1 MATPD
6 ALAAGPPRMRADARR
21 NRERIIQ
28 AAREA
33 FAEDGADTQ
42 MDDVARRAGV
52 GVGTLYR
59 HFATKD
65 LLIGELVRV
74 KLSDFAAVVRAR
86 LEQGGDPWETFRG
99 AVLDQATV
107 MASDAV
113 HQSMVFAS
121 TPESVAQAQS
131 GIDAIQEARG
141 EVLRRAKDAGVIRE
155 DFTVDD
161 IRTMMCGLGSM
172 MAADRLG
179 VMPYDWRR
187 QLEFTLD
194 GVRAR

>member
-1 MATPD
+1 MATPE
-6 ALAAGPPRMRADARR
+6 ALADSAPRMRADARR

-65 LLIGELVRV
+65 LLVGELVRV
-74 KLSDFAAVVRAR
+74 KLSDFAAIVRAR

-99 AVLDQATV
+99 AVLDQANV

-113 HQSMVFAS
+113 HQSMVFAT

-131 GIDAIQEARG
+131 GIHAIQEAWS
-141 EVLRRAKDAGVIRE
+141 EVLRRAKEAGEIRE

-179 VMPYDWRR
+179 VMRYDWRR

>member
-1 MATPD
+1 MATPE
-6 ALAAGPPRMRADARR
+6 ALADSAPRMRADARR

-65 LLIGELVRV
+65 LLVGELVRV
-74 KLSDFAAVVRAR
+74 KLSDFAAIVRAR

-99 AVLDQATV
+99 AVLDQANV

-113 HQSMVFAS
+113 HQSMVFAT

-131 GIDAIQEARG
+131 GIDAIQEAWS
-141 EVLRRAKDAGVIRE
+141 EVLRRAKEAGEIRE

-179 VMPYDWRR
+179 VMRYDWRR

>member
-1 MATPD
+1 MATPE
-6 ALAAGPPRMRADARR
+6 ALADSAPRMRADARR

-99 AVLDQATV
+99 AVLDQANV

-113 HQSMVFAS
+113 HQSMVFAT

-131 GIDAIQEARG
+131 GIDAIQEAWS
-141 EVLRRAKDAGVIRE
+141 EVLRRAKEAGEIRE

-179 VMPYDWRR
+179 VMRYDWRR

>member
-1 MATPD
+1 MATPE
-6 ALAAGPPRMRADARR
+6 ALADSAPRMRADARR

-113 HQSMVFAS
+113 HQSMVFAT

-131 GIDAIQEARG
+131 GIDAIQEAWS
-141 EVLRRAKDAGVIRE
+141 EVLRRAKEAGEIRE

-179 VMPYDWRR
+179 VMRYDWRR

>member
-1 MATPD
+1 
-6 ALAAGPPRMRADARR
+6 MRADARR

-65 LLIGELVRV
+65 LLVGELVRV
-74 KLSDFAAVVRAR
+74 KLSDFAAIVRAR
-86 LEQGGDPWETFRG
+86 LEQGGDPWETFKG
-99 AVLDQATV
+99 AVLDQANV

-121 TPESVAQAQS
+121 TPESVAHAQS
-131 GIDAIQEARG
+131 GIDAIQEAWG
-141 EVLRRAKDAGVIRE
+141 EVLRRAKDAGEIRE

-179 VMPYDWRR
+179 VMRYDWRR

>member
-1 MATPD
+1 MATPE
-6 ALAAGPPRMRADARR
+6 ALADSAPRMRADARR

-65 LLIGELVRV
+65 LLVGELVRV
-74 KLSDFAAVVRAR
+74 KLSDFAAIVRAR

-99 AVLDQATV
+99 AVLDQANV

-113 HQSMVFAS
+113 HQSMVFAT

-131 GIDAIQEARG
+131 GIHAIQEAWS
-141 EVLRRAKDAGVIRE
+141 EVLRRAKEAGEIRE
-155 DFTVDD
+155 DFTVDN

-179 VMPYDWRR
+179 VMRYDWRR

>member
-1 MATPD
+1 MATPE
-6 ALAAGPPRMRADARR
+6 ALADSAPRMRADARR

-33 FAEDGADTQ
+33 FAEDGAGTQ

-65 LLIGELVRV
+65 LLVGELVRV
-74 KLSDFAAVVRAR
+74 KLSDFAAIVRAR

-99 AVLDQATV
+99 AVLDQANV

-113 HQSMVFAS
+113 HQSMVFAT

-131 GIDAIQEARG
+131 GIHAIQEAWS
-141 EVLRRAKDAGVIRE
+141 EVLRRAKEAGEIRE

-179 VMPYDWRR
+179 VMRYDWRR

>member
-1 MATPD
+1 MVTPE
-6 ALAAGPPRMRADARR
+6 ALADSAPRMRADARR
-21 NRERIIQ
+21 NRERIIH

-65 LLIGELVRV
+65 LLVGELVRV
-74 KLSDFAAVVRAR
+74 KLSDFAAIVRAR

-99 AVLDQATV
+99 AVLDQANV

-113 HQSMVFAS
+113 HQSMVFAT

-131 GIDAIQEARG
+131 GIDAIQEAWS
-141 EVLRRAKDAGVIRE
+141 EVLRRAKEAGEIRE

-179 VMPYDWRR
+179 VMRYDWRR

-194 GVRAR
+194 GMRAR

>member
-65 LLIGELVRV
+65 LLVGELVRV

-86 LEQGGDPWETFRG
+86 LEQGGDPWETFKG

-131 GIDAIQEARG
+131 GIDAIQEAWG
-141 EVLRRAKDAGVIRE
+141 EVLRRAKDAGEIRE

-179 VMPYDWRR
+179 VMRYDWRR

>member
-65 LLIGELVRV
+65 LLVGELVRL
-74 KLSDFAAVVRAR
+74 KLSDFAAIVRAR
-86 LEQGGDPWETFRG
+86 LEQGGDPWETFKG
-99 AVLDQATV
+99 AVLDQANV

-113 HQSMVFAS
+113 HQSMVFAT

-131 GIDAIQEARG
+131 GIDAIQEAWG
-141 EVLRRAKDAGVIRE
+141 EVLRRAKDAGEIRE
-155 DFTVDD
+155 DFSVDD

>member
-1 MATPD
+1 MATPEI
-6 ALAAGPPRMRADARR
+6 LAGAAAPMRADARR

-33 FAEDGADTQ
+33 FAEDGLETQ

-59 HFATKD
+59 HFETKD
-65 LLIGELVRV
+65 ALVGELVRL
-74 KLSDFAAVVRAR
+74 KLSDFAARVRAR
-86 LEQGGDPWETFRG
+86 LEEGGEPWEMFAG
-99 AVLDQATV
+99 ALREQAEV

-113 HQSMVFAS
+113 HQRMVFANS
-121 TPESVAQAQS
+121 PESVDHAQS
-131 GIDAIQEARG
+131 AIDELR
-141 EVLRRAKDAGVIRE
+141 EVWEEMLQRVKASGTLRDEV
-155 DFTVDD
+155 TVDD
-161 IRTMMCGLGSM
+161 VRTLMCGLGSM

-179 VMPYDWRR
+179 VMPFDWRR

-194 GVRAR
+194 GMRVR

>member
-65 LLIGELVRV
+65 LLVGELVRV
-74 KLSDFAAVVRAR
+74 KLSDFAAIVRAR
-86 LEQGGDPWETFRG
+86 LERGGDPWETFKG

-131 GIDAIQEARG
+131 GIDAIQEAWG
-141 EVLRRAKDAGVIRE
+141 EVLRRAKDAGEIRE

-179 VMPYDWRR
+179 VMRYDWRR